1 MKISKKEVKQIIQE
15 EIDYLVEQRSGILNQ
30 LVDKVYDFTKTDF
43 FDTTDSGPGMT
54 TREKYEKE
62 TQNALEAAK
71 RAAGAIGV
79 LALAFPVA
87 RVVRGARAANAAT
100 AAAKSA
106 QSAGN
111 LTAASSQAAAANVAA
126 QKTADI
132 VRKELAAAGV
142 KKPGLLRRLF
152 GLGAKTAV
160 VGGAYQYGKSSAED
174 EKNEKRFFQKAK
186 EQLSDPN
193 SITNMGMALTA
204 MGISNPDQILKKN
217 MRADAVSTIPTRGA
231 IPSKKRIK
239 VKVTKKPTAKVSTD
253 PDALP
258 AEKFGDK

>member
-1 MKISKKEVKQIIQE
+1 MFKKSKNLLKIAFLLFILMCVILSINLTKGLIEKFQE
-15 EIDYLVEQRSGILNQ
+15 N
-30 LVDKVYDFTKTDF
+30 
-43 FDTTDSGPGMT
+43 
-54 TREKYEKE
+54 EKE
-62 TQNALEAAK
+62 TEEALDNAK
-71 RAAGAIGV
+71 KAAGAAAV
-79 LALAFPVA
+79 LALYFPA
-87 RVVRGARAANAAT
+87 AHVVRGARAANAAT

-111 LTAASSQAAAANVAA
+111 VTAASSQAAAANVAA
-126 QKTADI
+126 EKTADI

-152 GLGAKTAV
+152 GFGAKSYIGGKALGA
-160 VGGAYQYGKSSAED
+160 AYDYGKSNAGD
-174 EKNEKRFFQKAK
+174 EKSFFQKAK
-186 EQLSDPN
+186 QQLSDPN
-193 SITNMGMALTA
+193 SITNMAMALTA

-239 VKVTKKPTAKVSTD
+239 VKVAKKPSARVSTD